1 MRIRPVHLVSVA
13 LGFAVIGAGPCG
25 GGQKADTGDFKG
37 TEKDVAQA
45 VYDFRDAVAKRD
57 ESKICDTYFTPQL
70 KAAVTEKG
78 KAAGRGDT
86 CRDVIQDPIADI
98 DATDIKVKD
107 IKVTGDTA
115 VVTVTTDLN
124 KGPDPSDT
132 LTLENTPRGTTSD
145 WRISQLPAATG

>member
-13 LGFAVIGAGPCG
+13 LGFAVLGAGPCG
-25 GGQKADTGDFKG
+25 GGGQSADTKGFEG

-57 ESKICDTYFTPQL
+57 ESKICDTYFTPAL
-70 KAAVTEKG
+70 KEKVASDG

-86 CRDVIQDPIADI
+86 CAKVLEDPIADI

-107 IKVTGDTA
+107 VNVTGDSAT
-115 VVTVTTDLN
+115 VTVTTSLN
-124 KGPDPSDT
+124 TGPDASDT
-132 LTLENTPRGTTSD
+132 LKLENDRG
-145 WRISQLPAATG
+145 WRISELPSAGS